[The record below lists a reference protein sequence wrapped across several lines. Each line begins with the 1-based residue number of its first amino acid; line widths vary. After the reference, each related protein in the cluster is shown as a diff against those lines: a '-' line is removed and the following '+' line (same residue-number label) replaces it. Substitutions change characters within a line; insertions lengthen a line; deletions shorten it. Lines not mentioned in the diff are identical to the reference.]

1 LKPLPKAIH
10 RKEKS
15 IMSGEKRILSRRDF
29 IKAAG
34 AAGLGSALVPF
45 SPVTATHADSS
56 TKALEQKVVPT
67 RPFGKTG
74 ADVSILSLGGVLK
87 DTDQLVFRQAFKS
100 GVTYWDT
107 ADSYGWGN
115 NEKAIGSYFAKSPGD
130 REKVFLVT
138 KAASSSAQE
147 LSEKLNTSLQRMN
160 TSYIDMYLLHYVSD
174 VGKELTPEV
183 KAWAERAKSKGII
196 RLFGFSAHKNMDA
209 SMLAAAKLGW
219 VDGIMMSYNYRLMA
233 KDEMKRAVD
242 ACAAAGIGLTAMK
255 TRAAFSANFYAS
267 IGSETDDALKMTEN
281 FLKKGYTAEQA
292 RLKVVWENPH
302 IASICSAMPNMTIL
316 QANIDAALNRQRLSG
331 GDRQRLEQY
340 ARETAPGYCAG
351 CAHICESA
359 VDLDV
364 PISDILRCSMYAHG
378 YGSRDTALSLFH
390 ALPAGARENVFKAD
404 YSKAEKSCPQNIQ
417 IGRVLKRACED
428 LG

>member
-1 LKPLPKAIH
+1 
-10 RKEKS
+10 
-15 IMSGEKRILSRRDF
+15 MSGEKGILSRRDF

-34 AAGLGSALVPF
+34 AAGLGSALGPF
-45 SPVTATHADSS
+45 NSLTAAHASTS
-56 TKALEQKVVPT
+56 TKVPEQLVVPT

-74 ADVSILSLGGVLK
+74 VDVSILSIGGVLK

-115 NEKAIGSYFAKSPGD
+115 NEKAIGNYFAKFPSD

-138 KAASSSAQE
+138 KTASSNAQE
-147 LSEKLNTSLQRMN
+147 LSDKLNTSLQRMN

-183 KAWAERAKSKGII
+183 KAWAERAKSKGTI
-196 RLFGFSAHKNMDA
+196 RLFGFSAHKNMEN
-209 SMLAAAKLGW
+209 SMLAAVKLGW
-219 VDGIMMSYNYRLMA
+219 VDGIMMSYNYRLMV

-242 ACAAAGIGLTAMK
+242 ACAKAGIGLTAMK
-255 TRAAFSANFYAS
+255 TQATFSANFYAS

-292 RLKVVWENPH
+292 KLKVVWENPH
-302 IASICSAMPNMTIL
+302 IGSICSAMPNMTIL
-316 QANIDAALNRQRLSG
+316 QANINAALNKQRLSE

-359 VDLDV
+359 VNLDV

-378 YGSRDTALSLFH
+378 YGSREMALRLFNT
-390 ALPAGARENVFKAD
+390 LPTGARDNVLKAD
-404 YSKAEKSCPQNIQ
+404 YSKAEKSCPQKIQ